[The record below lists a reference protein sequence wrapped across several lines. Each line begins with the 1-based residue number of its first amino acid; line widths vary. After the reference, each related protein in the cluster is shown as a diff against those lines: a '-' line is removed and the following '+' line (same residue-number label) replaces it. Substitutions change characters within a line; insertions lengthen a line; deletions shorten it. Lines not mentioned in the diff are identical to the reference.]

1 MKILSASMTV
11 SFVLV
16 LTACGTYQPLTFD
29 LPEEVH
35 GDPHD
40 LTYTA
45 IDLRVELLSERDVA
59 VEVDGRGAAT
69 KDGFKM
75 MAASPIGCLGAG
87 IYAGLCYGAAPFFPI
102 IAAARAE
109 DADIVQLELAAFD
122 AQLAAYRLPRRL
134 HDKMTDLLDDERLP
148 LVSSGAGVPGTVSLN
163 FVIHSLSAQHSGYKD
178 GTIALILRYVL
189 ELKDADGQLIARRRD
204 AARMNFSHDYSQFLM
219 YRELDAY
226 IERISRKYITE
237 MLLEWSPDIRLAAVY
252 PSIIKKRSIIGFSY
266 TDWTPVDTLTPR
278 LSWQP
283 VNELLSGEDLAA
295 LEDVTYDVEVYG
307 YVYDTS
313 YRPVPRIVV
322 ASSRGLESPN
332 YTIDSE
338 LLPCQRYYW
347 TPRAHFKHRGVSRTV
362 SAEDTFVLLTSGPD
376 CRQPAWSLP
385 YVEPPAQ

>member
-1 MKILSASMTV
+1 MKIFSASMAV
-11 SFVLV
+11 SLVLF

-87 IYAGLCYGAAPFFPI
+87 IYVGLCYGAAPFFPI

-134 HDKMTDLLDDERLP
+134 HDKMTDMLDDERLP
-148 LVSSGAGVPGTVSLN
+148 LVSSATGVPGTVSLN

-178 GTIALILRYVL
+178 GTITLILRYVL

-266 TDWTPVDTLTPR
+266 TEWTPVDTLTPR

-283 VNELLSGEDLAA
+283 VNELLPGEDLAA
-295 LEDVTYDVEVYG
+295 LEDVTYDIEIYG

-322 ASSRGLESPN
+322 ASSRGLEAPN

-362 SAEDTFVLLTSGPD
+362 SAADTFVLPTSGPD

>member
-1 MKILSASMTV
+1 MKIFSASIAV
-11 SFVLV
+11 SLV
-16 LTACGTYQPLTFD
+16 LFLTSCGTYQPLTFD

-40 LTYTA
+40 LAYTA
-45 IDLRVELLSERDVA
+45 IDLRVEELSERDLD

-134 HDKMTDLLDDERLP
+134 HNKMADLLDDERLP
-148 LVSSGAGVPGTVSLN
+148 LATSGAGVPGTVSLN
-163 FVIHSLSAQHSGYKD
+163 FVIHSLGAQHSGYKN
-178 GTIALILRYVL
+178 GTIALVFRYVL
-189 ELKDADGQLIARRRD
+189 ELKNSDGQLIARRRD
-204 AARMNFSHDYSQFLM
+204 AARMNFSHDYSQTLM

-226 IERISRKYITE
+226 IERISRKYMTE

-252 PSIIKKRSIIGFSY
+252 PSTIRKRSIIGFSH
-266 TDWTPVDTLTPR
+266 TEWAAVDTLTPR

-307 YVYDTS
+307 YAYDLS
-313 YRPVPRIVV
+313 YRPSSRIVV

-332 YTIDSE
+332 YTMDAE

-347 TPRAHFKHRGVSRTV
+347 APRAHFMHRGVNRTI
-362 SAEDTFVLLTSGPD
+362 SATDTFVLLTSGPD
-376 CRQPAWSLP
+376 CRQPAWNLP
-385 YVEPPAQ
+385 PVEPPAL